1 MEVKIVSK
9 NVELPEK
16 ARANIEK
23 KLTKLKR
30 RLEEIK
36 EIKVEVSE
44 ERTKAQKDRYI
55 IRIVLD
61 CYSTILY
68 TEERGE
74 TIQSAMDKALPI
86 AERQFERWKGKLEDR
101 GKGATPTGI
110 AMAPE
115 DSAEQTAPTERKPI
129 VKVKRFAIK
138 PMPVEEAAD
147 QMELLNHDFFLF
159 TNSENNKV
167 NLLYRRKDG
176 NYGLIAPETEK

>member
-1 MEVKIVSK
+1 MEVKIGSK
-9 NVELPEK
+9 NMELPER
-16 ARANIEK
+16 ARAHIEK
-23 KLTKLKR
+23 KLAKLAR
-30 RLEEIK
+30 RLDDIK
-36 EIKVEVSE
+36 EIRVDVSE
-44 ERTKAQKDRYI
+44 EKTKAQKDRYI

-61 CYSTILY
+61 CHSTLLY
-68 TEERGE
+68 TEERGD

-101 GKGATPTGI
+101 GKGALPTGV
-110 AMAPE
+110 AMAPAPE
-115 DSAEQTAPTERKPI
+115 EEQAAPPERKPI

-147 QMELLNHDFFLF
+147 QMELLKHDFFLF

-176 NYGLIAPETEK
+176 NYGLIAPETE

>member
-1 MEVKIVSK
+1 MEVKIGSK
-9 NVELPEK
+9 NMELPER
-16 ARANIEK
+16 ARAYIEK
-23 KLTKLKR
+23 KLGKLKR
-30 RLEEIK
+30 RLDDIK

-44 ERTKAQKDRYI
+44 EKTKAQKDRFI

-61 CYSTILY
+61 CHSTLIH

-86 AERQFERWKGKLEDR
+86 TERQFERWKGKLEDR
-101 GKGATPTGI
+101 GKNALPTSIATAPAPDNESETPT
-110 AMAPE
+110 
-115 DSAEQTAPTERKPI
+115 DRKPI

-138 PMPVEEAAD
+138 PMPIEEAAD
-147 QMELLNHDFFLF
+147 QMELLKHDFFLF

-176 NYGLIAPETEK
+176 NYGLIAPEAE